1 MRILPGIL
9 LALGLMASVQAAQAQ
24 DDGYQTPIK
33 IMADLVDAP
42 QRPGVAISK
51 DRQWLAFLERPGT
64 QTLADLAQPEEKLA
78 GLKINPTLF
87 APSRASGYQGIKL
100 KRLDGSQEYQLDKLP
115 AGKILDVSF
124 SPDSQKLAFVL
135 ETEQGLSLWFYHL
148 ADRRLNQAS
157 QRLINA
163 SLRGKKYRWLADS
176 SGVYTRLTVAKADER
191 PQPSLT
197 ATKPVIQTTDGKK
210 AAVRTYSDLLKSPYD
225 EALFEF
231 LTRSQLARVGL
242 DGSIQMLGQPG
253 MISEFDASPDG
264 RFLLV
269 TQLQKPFSYMVPYS
283 RFPEL
288 VEVWDAQGKLVKQ
301 VAKLPSGETIP
312 KGFDSVRE
320 GPRSVHWRSDT
331 AATLV
336 WAEALDGGDM
346 SVDVPHHDALYSLAA
361 PFDGKPAEML
371 RLERRYS
378 GIQWGNQ
385 GLAIVS
391 EWRFSDR
398 MLRSWKFQPANPKA
412 DWVLFEER
420 SYNDRYKDPG
430 DFVYT
435 QNQYGEWVIKVENA
449 SQVYLTGR
457 GASPQGNIPFLDRF
471 DFATNQKQRLWQSEA
486 PYYEQVMLVLD
497 DKVSQLLTLRES
509 QTEQPNF
516 FIRHLQKDS
525 LTQFSHFP
533 HPSPAFVGVTKER
546 IQYQR
551 ADGVALNGTLY
562 LPPGYD
568 KSQGPLPVLM
578 WAYPREFK
586 DKDVASQV
594 KDSPFEFVRVSYWGP
609 MPHLAQGFAIF
620 DDPTMAIVGEGE
632 GEPNDSFR
640 TQLVQSAEAA
650 VKVLVDKGIA
660 DPQRIAIGGHSY
672 GAFMV
677 ANLLAHS
684 DLFKAGIARSGAYN
698 RSLTPFGFQGEERSF
713 WEAQDVYGTMSPFFH
728 AEKINEPILM
738 LHGEDDPNSGT
749 YPMQSER
756 MFAALKGLGGNARL
770 VMLPHEQHGY
780 RARESLLHMLWEQS
794 QWLETHVK
802 TAETE

>member
-1 MRILPGIL
+1 MRLLLCFL
-9 LALGLMASVQAAQAQ
+9 LAIPFSLQALAEQ
-24 DDGYQTPIK
+24 DEGYRSPPSI
-33 IMADLVDAP
+33 IADLVDAP
-42 QRPGVAISK
+42 RSPGVAISD
-51 DRQWLAFLERPGT
+51 DRKWIAFLKRPST
-64 QTLADLAQPEEKLA
+64 QTLAELAQPEEKLA
-78 GLKINPTLF
+78 GLKINPTIF
-87 APSRASGYQGIKL
+87 APSRALGYQGIQL
-100 KRLDGSQEYQLDKLP
+100 KSLDGSVDLTLNNLP
-115 AGKILDVSF
+115 QGKIMDVSF
-124 SPDSQKLAFVL
+124 APDSQKLAFVL
-135 ETEQGLSLWFYHL
+135 EGEQGLNLWIYHL
-148 ADRRLNQAS
+148 AS
-157 QRLINA
+157 QRLHKASERFISA
-163 SLRGKKYRWLADS
+163 SLRGEKYLWLDDS
-176 SGVYTRLTVAKADER
+176 SGVYTRLTVASADQR
-191 PQPSLT
+191 PKQSLS

-231 LTRSQLARVGL
+231 LTRAQLARI
-242 DGSIQMLGQPG
+242 DLGGKVTLLGKPG
-253 MISEFDASPDG
+253 MISEFSPSPDG
-264 RFLLV
+264 QYLLV
-269 TQLQKPFSYMVPYS
+269 SQLQKPFSYMVPYS

-288 VEVWDAQGKLVKQ
+288 VEVWNTSGEVVKSL
-301 VAKLPSGETIP
+301 AKLPSGETIP

-320 GPRSVHWRSDT
+320 GPRDVHWRADV

-346 SVDVPHHDALYSLAA
+346 SKEIAHHDAVYSLAA
-361 PFDGKPAEML
+361 PFSAEPSEML

-385 GLAIVS
+385 GLAVVS
-391 EWRFSDR
+391 EWRFADR
-398 MLRSWKFQPANPKA
+398 TLRSWKFQPANPQA
-412 DWVLFEER
+412 DWVLFQER

-430 DFVYT
+430 NFVR
-435 QNQYGEWVIKVENA
+435 QRNQYGESVIKVENG

-457 GASPQGNIPFLDRF
+457 GASPKGNIPFLERY
-471 DFATNQKQRLWQSEA
+471 DFSNNSKERLWQSEA

-497 DKVSQLLTLRES
+497 DNVTKLLTLRES

-516 FIRHLQKDS
+516 FVRDLSADK
-525 LTQFSHFP
+525 LTQFSDFP
-533 HPSPAFVGVTKER
+533 HPSPGFVGISKER

-568 KSQGPLPVLM
+568 KSQGPLPVLL

-586 DKDVASQV
+586 DKAVASQV
-594 KDSPFEFVRVSYWGP
+594 KDSPYEFVRVSYWGP
-609 MPHLAQGFAIF
+609 MPHLAQGFAVF
-620 DDPTMAIVGEGE
+620 DDPTMAIVGDGDAQ
-632 GEPNDSFR
+632 PNDSFR
-640 TQLVQSAEAA
+640 AQLVQSAEAA
-650 VKVLVDKGIA
+650 VKTLVDKGIA
-660 DPQRIAIGGHSY
+660 DPERIAIGGHSY

-684 DLFKAGIARSGAYN
+684 DLFRAGIARSGAYN

-713 WEAQDVYGTMSPFFH
+713 WEAQEVYATMSPFFH
-728 AEKINEPILM
+728 AEKINEPMLM

-756 MFAALKGLGGNARL
+756 MFAAMKGLGGQARL

-780 RARESLLHMLWEQS
+780 RARESLLHMLWEQY

-802 TAETE
+802 AAK